1 MELMMYDVE
10 QFDQRIKQ
18 RQVKVYMYNEFFN
31 F

>member
-1 MELMMYDVE
+1 MELMMYDVK
-10 QFDQRIKQ
+10 QFDQKIKQ